1 MGDAD
6 KVGKEFIQVQ
16 LRLGRRE
23 EAAAPK
29 IRDCCMQDD
38 EVILIIHMNN
48 KPIRVHLVE
57 LKGTIHRVE
66 KVLC

>member
-38 EVILIIHMNN
+38 EVNSNYSHNQSEFTSSSS
-48 KPIRVHLVE
+48 RE
-57 LKGTIHRVE
+57 QT
-66 KVLC
+66 